1 MLVAPVLAAAGYY
14 VQSYDLA
21 GQYES
26 AAAGPAAGK
35 RYDYELFRDDMV
47 ALLEDGR
54 RPRTCSATRSRAPSR
69 SW

>member
-26 AAAGPAAGK
+26 AAAGRG
-35 RYDYELFRDDMV
+35 RRSTRYELFRDDMV
-47 ALLEDGR
+47 ALLRVRR
-54 RPRTCSATRSRAPSR
+54 RPLTCSATRSPAPSR